1 MLKNTSVFIAALAA
15 FGTVVQ
21 GQPQRTCKAG
31 LDYCGAALAN
41 MGYHFLNGGLQV
53 DDKQLWHCNPGN
65 EMRLRFGCPKGCIG
79 AGIGKSD
86 YCRK

>member
-1 MLKNTSVFIAALAA
+1 MLKNTSVFIAALAV

-21 GQPQRTCKAG
+21 GQPQRTCKEG
-31 LDYCGAALAN
+31 LDYCGAALKN
-41 MGYHFLNGGLQV
+41 MGYRLPPGLHV
-53 DDKQLWHCNPGN
+53 NNNQLWRCVAGN
-65 EMRLRFGCPKGCIG
+65 EMHPRAGCLKGCIG

>member
-1 MLKNTSVFIAALAA
+1 MLKNTSVFIAALAV

-31 LDYCGAALAN
+31 LDYCGAALKN
-41 MGYHFLNGGLQV
+41 MGYHFLNHFIDNNELY
-53 DDKQLWHCNPGN
+53 HCIAGN
-65 EMRLRFGCPKGCIG
+65 DMRFAGDCGRGCVG

>member
-21 GQPQRTCKAG
+21 GQPQHTCKEG
-31 LDYCGAALAN
+31 LYYCGAALEN
-41 MGYHFLNGGLQV
+41 MGYSFLNAIV
-53 DDKQLWHCNPGN
+53 DDKELYHCVAGN
-65 EMRLRFGCPKGCIG
+65 KMLFSKYCHKGCIG
-79 AGIGKSD
+79 AGIGKND